1 LGSTSAKAVR
11 GTLMKLTPDVGRVAN
26 VAAVSKF
33 YCAENKAPM
42 FFSLSLSDA
51 VYSASSPP
59 LSNSV
64 FTGFP
69 GFTFSAG
76 PLHIYDNLLLL
87 LYLIII

>member
-1 LGSTSAKAVR
+1 
-11 GTLMKLTPDVGRVAN
+11 
-26 VAAVSKF
+26 
-33 YCAENKAPM
+33 M